1 MEKALVKVQNEVPRA
16 LDGQQSVILLLPLNL
31 SAEFDTVDHA
41 ILLTRLSQRVGIKST
56 ALNWFSSHLSEWG
69 HMYVSMGPHPGIV
82 IYPTRSTRFHS
93 WPCAISD
100 V

>member
-41 ILLTRLSQRVGIKST
+41 LLLTRLSQRG
-56 ALNWFSSHLSEWG
+56 W
-69 HMYVSMGPHPGIV
+69 Y
-82 IYPTRSTRFHS
+82 
-93 WPCAISD
+93 
-100 V
+100 